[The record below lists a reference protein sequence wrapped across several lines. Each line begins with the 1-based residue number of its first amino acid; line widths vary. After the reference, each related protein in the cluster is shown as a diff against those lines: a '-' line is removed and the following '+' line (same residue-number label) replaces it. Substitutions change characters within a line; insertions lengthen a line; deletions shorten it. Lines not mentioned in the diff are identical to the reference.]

1 MNLFSINNILI
12 VGSCLLSMLATQG
25 VAQGQ
30 SVRAQISA
38 REVWVGTP
46 VILQL
51 QITNA
56 EDYEAPELPIIDGC
70 RVEAAGAPAQSSQIT
85 IINGRRS
92 ESRSITMQYLITP
105 QRAGSFEIPALQL
118 SVDGRAQETQP
129 LRFSAVKS
137 ETGDLLFA
145 EIEGGKDR
153 VFVGQPLDLTLKIWL
168 KPFRDKQG
176 RTVLSEAQMWQML
189 SDQTSWG
196 SFAERMQG
204 LAKNNQRPG
213 GRAVMREDSQGEER
227 EYYLYEIDATA
238 YPTRSGKID
247 ASDVQIVVN
256 YPLSIGKARDPFA
269 GMFEDSPL
277 GGRMGGSSML
287 RQMMNDDF
295 FGSPFG
301 NRLAVKSARPVVAD
315 VQVDSTE
322 VLPVPTVG
330 RPADYRGAVGH
341 YRIVTEAEPTHVS
354 AGDPITLRIGVIGD
368 GPMELVQAPPL
379 ADMPTV
385 IDSFKVSDQNLA
397 GFVQDDTKV
406 FVTTVRPRQQGINE
420 IPAIPFS
427 FFDPDTETFETVYSR
442 PISITVDKAE
452 TLSMDAIVGNAKSS
466 RNEDDGD
473 AMASSWFLEVPVDFN
488 NDLSESVLQAER
500 VSSLQNYVI
509 WIIGIPAMI
518 WLLVLMR
525 GMGTSIAAVLPGLRS
540 PRARS
545 LAALESAKDAAA
557 ISASLIRFIAS
568 RTKQRSVDSAT
579 AAVGAL
585 RHRGMH
591 SVAND
596 VESLLNKLDNGHM
609 MAKQESVLEDREM
622 AKELVCKIDEGLNAT
637 HRVHVRPT
645 KASTQ
650 RNRRG
655 HMAGLVLLAFLPW
668 MQVNSVVAEESVSQG
683 QEAPVQQVLELS
695 EIQQSLILQE
705 ANELYQQAQTVAA
718 DDAADAM
725 SLFGRAASKYQML
738 IDAGIENA
746 SLYQNAGNANLQSGH
761 LGQAIANYRRG
772 LKLNPSNRQLQSNL
786 NFAQNRIHSVD
797 QESEKNTEGERQSV
811 VTRGGQV
818 LSLITGW
825 IGSATIFWSL
835 AIASLCFWSLMIMR
849 SLGYRHAALRWG
861 LATSL
866 PVLLACAALSF
877 SNVEANADHVGIVVA
892 DQVELRAG
900 DGKGFEV
907 LASQTL
913 LEGQEVKVITN
924 RGGWRKV
931 QTNDGH
937 TGWLEAKAIE
947 DI

>member
-12 VGSCLLSMLATQG
+12 VGSCLVSMLASQG

-56 EDYEAPELPIIDGC
+56 EDYVAPELPSIDGC

-118 SVDGRAQETQP
+118 SVNGRDQQTRP
-129 LRFSAVKS
+129 MRFSAVKS

-145 EIEGGKDR
+145 EIEGGKDK
-153 VFVGQPLDLTLKIWL
+153 VFVGQPLDLTLKIWV
-168 KPFRDKQG
+168 KPYRDSQG

-196 SFAERMQG
+196 SFADRMQG

-213 GRAVMREDSQGEER
+213 GRTVMREDSQGEER
-227 EYYLYEIDATA
+227 EYYLYEIDATV
-238 YPTRSGKID
+238 YPTRSGLID

-256 YPLSIGKARDPFA
+256 YPLAIGKARDPFA
-269 GMFEDSPL
+269 GFFEDSPL

-287 RQMMNDDF
+287 RQMMDDDF

-301 NRLAVKSARPVVAD
+301 NRLTVKSARPVVAD

-322 VLPVPTVG
+322 VLPVPTIG

-341 YRIVTEAEPTHVS
+341 YRIVTQAEPTHVA
-354 AGDPITLRIGVIGD
+354 AGDPITLRIGIIGD

-379 ADMPTV
+379 AEMPGMTEG
-385 IDSFKVSDQNLA
+385 FKVSDQNLA
-397 GFVQDDTKV
+397 GFVQEETKV
-406 FVTTVRPRQQGINE
+406 FVTTVRPRKQGINE

-427 FFDPDTETFETVYSR
+427 FFDPDSESFETVYSQ

-452 TLSMDAIVGNAKSS
+452 TLSMDAIVGNAKSGS
-466 RNEDDGD
+466 EQDSDVAVGNGW
-473 AMASSWFLEVPVDFN
+473 SLEVPVDLS
-488 NDLSESVLQAER
+488 NDFSAGVLQAER
-500 VSSLQNYVI
+500 VKSLQSYVI
-509 WIIGIPAMI
+509 WIIGLPAVL

-525 GMGTSIAAVLPGLRS
+525 GVGASIFGFLPGLRS
-540 PRARS
+540 PRAKA
-545 LAALESAKDAAA
+545 LAALASANNAEA

-568 RTKQRSVDSAT
+568 RTRQRSINSAI

-585 RHRGMH
+585 RHQGMH
-591 SVAND
+591 SVANE

-609 MAKQESVLEDREM
+609 MAKQESFLEDREM
-622 AKELVCKIDEGLNAT
+622 AEQLVCRIDEGLSASN
-637 HRVHVRPT
+637 RVRVRPA
-645 KASTQ
+645 KVSQ
-650 RNRRG
+650 RRQRRG
-655 HMAGLVLLAFLPW
+655 HMAGLVLLACLPW
-668 MQVNSVVAEESVSQG
+668 IQVNSAVAEENRFQG
-683 QEAPVQQVLELS
+683 DKVQVQSHVELS
-695 EIQQSLILQE
+695 EIQQKLILQE
-705 ANELYQQAQTVAA
+705 ANEFYQQAQAVVA

-725 SLFGRAASKYQML
+725 ALFGNAAAKYQML
-738 IDAGIENA
+738 IDAGVENA
-746 SLYQNAGNANLQSGH
+746 SLYQNAGNANLQSGR
-761 LGQAIANYRRG
+761 LGQAIASYRRG
-772 LKLNPSNRQLQSNL
+772 LKLQPSNRQLQANL
-786 NFAQNRIHSVD
+786 EFAENRIQSAD
-797 QESEKNTEGERQSV
+797 QESDQASGDEQESSISGM
-811 VTRGGQV
+811 GQ
-818 LSLITGW
+818 LMSLIAGW
-825 IGSATIFWSL
+825 VGTTAIFWCL
-835 AIASLCFWSLMIMR
+835 AISSLCFWSLMIIR
-849 SLGYRHAALRWG
+849 SLGHRHAALRWG
-861 LATSL
+861 LVASL

-877 SNVEANADHVGIVVA
+877 SIFEANPDNVGIVVA
-892 DQVELRAG
+892 NQAQLRAG
-900 DGKGFEV
+900 DGIGFEV
-907 LASQTL
+907 LSSENL
-913 LEGQEVKVITN
+913 LEGQQVEVIAN
-924 RGGWRKV
+924 RGGWLKV
-931 QTNDGH
+931 RTEDGN

-947 DI
+947 AI